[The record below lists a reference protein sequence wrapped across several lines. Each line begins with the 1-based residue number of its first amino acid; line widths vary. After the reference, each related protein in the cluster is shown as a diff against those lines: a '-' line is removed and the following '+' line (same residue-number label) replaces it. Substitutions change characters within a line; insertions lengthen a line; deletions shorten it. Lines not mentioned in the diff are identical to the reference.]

1 MLRAGDWK
9 LSEIKT
15 MQATDGWLGLEGV
28 RAAREAGREFVR
40 HTPVLSSQSLSELEG
55 GEIHLKAE
63 NLQRTGSFKLRG
75 VLARL
80 AGDLPKAGVTAGSA
94 GNHAQAL
101 AYAARAKGVPCQV
114 FMPAG
119 AAVAKVAAVQSF
131 GGKVVLGGDA
141 VDSCVKEAKA
151 FAKDTGALFV
161 HPYDDPL
168 VIAGQGTLG
177 LELLEDVPD
186 LATVV
191 VPIGGGG
198 LISGV
203 AGVIKG
209 AHPKVRIIGIQALSP
224 IADGIAVKHP
234 GELDQVLIDRWVDEL
249 FSVKDDDI
257 AEAMVLLAERAK
269 LVVEGA
275 GAAGVA
281 ALLSGQIKPAK
292 KGATVFVLSGGN
304 VDSGMLASIT
314 SRHEATAG
322 RRLRLFAKVPD
333 RPGGLAELLNSV
345 AETGANIGHVEHIR
359 ESADLGVRETGV
371 LLALETRGEDHSKE
385 IVAAVRKAG
394 YDSHVED

>member
-1 MLRAGDWK
+1 MPA
-9 LSEIKT
+9 I
-15 MQATDGWLGLEGV
+15 DGWLGTEGV
-28 RAAREAGREFVR
+28 KAAREAGREFVR
-40 HTPVLSSQSLSELEG
+40 HTPVLSSRSLSELQG

-114 FMPAG
+114 FMPTG

-131 GGKVVLGGDA
+131 GGKVVLGGQSVDDA
-141 VDSCVKEAKA
+141 VVDARS

-161 HPYDDPL
+161 HPFDDPL
-168 VIAGQGTLG
+168 IIAGQGTLG
-177 LELLEDVPD
+177 LELLEDVPS
-186 LATVV
+186 LETVV

-203 AGVIKG
+203 AGVIKE
-209 AHPKVRIIGIQALSP
+209 AIPKARIVGIQASSP
-224 IADGIAVKHP
+224 IADGIAVKRP
-234 GELDQVLIDRWVDEL
+234 GKLNEELIERWVDDI
-249 FSVKDDDI
+249 VTVRDDDI
-257 AEAMVLLAERAK
+257 ADAMVLLAERAK

-322 RRLRLFAKVPD
+322 RRLRLLTKVPD
-333 RPGGLAELLNSV
+333 RPGGLAELLSAV
-345 AETGANIGHVEHIR
+345 AQTGANIGHVEHIR
-359 ESADLGVRETGV
+359 ESADLGVRDTGV

-385 IVAAVRKAG
+385 IVATLHKAG
-394 YDSHVED
+394 YNSRVED

>member
-1 MLRAGDWK
+1 MPAN
-9 LSEIKT
+9 
-15 MQATDGWLGLEGV
+15 DGWLGIDGV
-28 RAAREAGREFVR
+28 KAAREAGREFVR
-40 HTPVLSSQSLSELEG
+40 HTPVLSSRSLSELEG
-55 GEIHLKAE
+55 GDIHLKAE

-80 AGDLPKAGVTAGSA
+80 AGDIPTAGVTAGSA

-131 GGKVVLGGDA
+131 GGKVLLGGDS
-141 VDSCVKEAKA
+141 VHSCVEQAIS

-161 HPYDDPL
+161 HPYEDPQI
-168 VIAGQGTLG
+168 IAGQGTLG
-177 LELLEDVPD
+177 LELLEDVSA

-203 AGVIKG
+203 AGVIKETN
-209 AHPKVRIIGIQALSP
+209 PKARIIGIQATSP
-224 IADGIAVKHP
+224 IADGIAVKSP
-234 GELDQVLIDRWVDEL
+234 GKLNQELIDRWVDE
-249 FSVKDDDI
+249 VVTVGDDDI
-257 AEAMVLLAERAK
+257 ADAMVVLAERAK

-292 KGATVFVLSGGN
+292 KGATVFILSGGN

-322 RRLRLFAKVPD
+322 RRLRLLTKVPD
-333 RPGGLAELLNSV
+333 RPGGLAELLSAV
-345 AETGANIGHVEHIR
+345 AETGANIGHIEHIR
-359 ESADLGVRETGV
+359 ESADLGVRDTGV
-371 LLALETRGEDHSKE
+371 LLSLETRGEDHSRE
-385 IVAAVRKAG
+385 IVAALHEAG
-394 YDSHVED
+394 YDSHLAS

>member
-1 MLRAGDWK
+1 MASRDEWPGLDAVAQARA
-9 LSEIKT
+9 
-15 MQATDGWLGLEGV
+15 
-28 RAAREAGREFVR
+28 AGREFVR
-40 HTPVLSSQSLSELEG
+40 HTPVLSSRSFSELQG
-55 GEIHLKAE
+55 GDVQLKAE

-80 AGDLPKAGVTAGSA
+80 AGDLPQAGVTAGSA

-101 AYAARAKGVPCQV
+101 AYAARARGVRCQV

-131 GGKVVLGGDA
+131 GGKVVLGSDSVDDA
-141 VDSCVKEAKA
+141 VAEAKSYS
-151 FAKDTGALFV
+151 KETGALFV

-168 VIAGQGTLG
+168 IVAGQGTLG
-177 LELLEDVPD
+177 AELLEDVPD

-203 AGVIKG
+203 AGVVKESR
-209 AHPKVRIIGIQALSP
+209 PKVRIVGVRATSP
-224 IADGIAVKHP
+224 IADGIAIKRP
-234 GELDQVLIDRWVDEL
+234 GKLNQKLIDRWVDEQ
-249 FSVKDDDI
+249 VEVEDDDI
-257 AEAMVLLAERAK
+257 ADAMVLLAERAK

-281 ALLSGQIKPAK
+281 ALLAGAIKPAA
-292 KGATVFVLSGGN
+292 KGATVFILSGGN

-322 RRLRLFAKVPD
+322 RRLRLLTRVPD
-333 RPGGLAELLNSV
+333 RPGGLAELLSAV
-345 AETGANIGHVEHIR
+345 AAAGANIGHVEHIR
-359 ESADLGVRETGV
+359 ESAGLGVRDTGV
-371 LLALETRGEDHSKE
+371 LLALETRGEDHSRE
-385 IVAAVRKAG
+385 IVAALKDAG
-394 YDSHVED
+394 YDTRVED